1 MKDDKLYLIHIWEC
15 IKKIESYSTEGKVAF
30 LASNMMQDAIIRN
43 FEIIGEATKHLSPEL
58 RQSHPKIQWR
68 GLAGF
73 RDVLIHNYMG
83 VDLGEIWNIIENE
96 LPQIKSSLKA
106 LLVEL
111 RLLHAEPP

>member
-1 MKDDKLYLIHIWEC
+1 MKDDQALLDPYLGMH
-15 IKKIESYSTEGKVAF
+15 STHRILCSGRQVGF

-58 RQSHPKIQWR
+58 RQSHPEIQWR

-83 VDLGEIWNIIENE
+83 VDLDEIWNIIENE
-96 LPQIKSSLKA
+96 LPQIKSSL
-106 LLVEL
+106 EG
-111 RLLHAEPP
+111 RSG